1 MGGDIRGKGE
11 RTGEEDAVGLGAREG
26 PGESVFDGALNLEPT
41 KFLWLVSKRE
51 IYWIDWGEETQNLE
65 KYAGTEG
72 LHS

>member
-1 MGGDIRGKGE
+1 MGTSERRGKGQE
-11 RTGEEDAVGLGAREG
+11 RRTGVGLGAHEG
-26 PGESVFDGALNLEPT
+26 PGESIFDGALNLEPP

-51 IYWIDWGEETQNLE
+51 IYWLDWGGETQNLE